1 MEKTRLHH
9 INVYDLMTFLCH
21 LVTSCSQTAYG
32 GGGLWVCVAHL
43 VVKVHTNPSSAV
55 DKPKFS
61 FTEIGQGLT
70 THQHIKLAYYEIL
83 HIHLNT
89 LRKFNGQLKVH

>member
-1 MEKTRLHH
+1 M
-9 INVYDLMTFLCH
+9 
-21 LVTSCSQTAYG
+21 CSQTASG
-32 GGGLWVCVAHL
+32 GGGLWVCEGHL
-43 VVKVHTNPSSAV
+43 VVKVDTNPSGAV
-55 DKPKFS
+55 DRPKFS

-89 LRKFNGQLKVH
+89 LRKFNGQLRVH